1 LGWGYEDGNDTGQ
14 IRGIYMSEQMDQMKI
29 IDEIIHKTISIMEN
43 GQKDIFDIAEH
54 AHNEAEEIQRKLE
67 ALREQVI
74 NIIQEVEGLRKA
86 ENNARYK
93 LLVVS
98 KEFSTHTER
107 DIKEAYKKAEELK
120 VELSLKEQEEVR
132 LREERNRLELK
143 FKDQKKLVKKA
154 ENVVTHMG
162 AVLDYLRAGA
172 VGINGLAEDVR
183 KKQYLGYR
191 IIKATEEERSRM
203 VREIHDVP
211 IQAMVNMGIRLELCL
226 QVLDKDMEKARS
238 YIKDLKE
245 QVNTNIQDLRKII
258 YNLRPMSLDD
268 LGLVATIE
276 KLISDFESESGIN
289 TSFRLIGE
297 PVEVKELVQIAV
309 FRVIQEALNNA
320 RRHSKADLVK
330 VKFEFLESS
339 ISILIADNG
348 IGFDVDEVC
357 DWKEQDRCFGII
369 GMRERVELLN
379 GYIDI
384 NSGKGKGTSIFIRI
398 PLD

>member
-1 LGWGYEDGNDTGQ
+1 
-14 IRGIYMSEQMDQMKI
+14 MSEQMDQMKI
-29 IDEIIHKTISIMEN
+29 IDEIIHKTIKIMES
-43 GQKDIFDIAEH
+43 GQKDVFDIAEH

-67 ALREQVI
+67 VLREQVI
-74 NIIQEVEGLRKA
+74 NIIQEVEALRKA

-98 KEFSTHTER
+98 KEFSTHTEQ

-120 VELSLKEQEEVR
+120 VKLSLKEQEEVR

-143 FKDQKKLVKKA
+143 LKDQKKLVKKA

-191 IIKATEEERSRM
+191 IIKATEEERSRI

-238 YIKDLKE
+238 YIKELKE

-276 KLISDFESESGIN
+276 KLLTDFESESGIS

-297 PVEVKELVQIAV
+297 PFEVKELVQIAV
-309 FRVIQEALNNA
+309 FRVIQEALNNI

-330 VKFEFLESS
+330 VKFEFLDGS

-369 GMRERVELLN
+369 GMRERVELLH

-384 NSGKGKGTSIFIRI
+384 NSGKGNGTSIFIRI

>member
-1 LGWGYEDGNDTGQ
+1 
-14 IRGIYMSEQMDQMKI
+14 MSEQMDQMKI
-29 IDEIIHKTISIMEN
+29 IDEIIHKTIKIMES
-43 GQKDIFDIAEH
+43 GQKDVFDIAEH

-74 NIIQEVEGLRKA
+74 NIIQEVESLRKA

-98 KEFSTHTER
+98 KEFSTHTEQ

-120 VELSLKEQEEVR
+120 VKLSLKEQEEVR

-143 FKDQKKLVKKA
+143 LKDQKKLVKKA

-172 VGINGLAEDVR
+172 MGINGLAEDVR

-191 IIKATEEERSRM
+191 IIKATEEERSRI

-276 KLISDFESESGIN
+276 KLLSDFESESGIN